1 MMNTVTCVT
10 QKENTMARPVGLTA
24 KLKNNSNKNFR
35 AREEWMKG
43 KKIGRPQQV
52 FFDAKAVELKV
63 IESLT
68 DSQLLALPKS
78 GWQKVSA

>member
-1 MMNTVTCVT
+1 
-10 QKENTMARPVGLTA
+10 MARPVGLTA

-43 KKIGRPQQV
+43 KKIGRPKQV
-52 FFDAKAVELKV
+52 FIDTTRFNSTEE

-68 DSQLLALPKS
+68 DAQVLALPKP